1 MVRIVLCGEVDV
13 DCEINCQFLQDMFQ
27 NYFYYEKVYDETSLL
42 IKYSDYEKDV
52 SLKGEFIRMV
62 LNSDLDE
69 EKKSEVIRC
78 GIQALIGEEI

>member
-1 MVRIVLCGEVDV
+1 M
-13 DCEINCQFLQDMFQ
+13 

>member
-1 MVRIVLCGEVDV
+1 ML
-13 DCEINCQFLQDMFQ
+13 

-69 EKKSEVIRC
+69 AKKSEVIRC

>member
-1 MVRIVLCGEVDV
+1 
-13 DCEINCQFLQDMFQ
+13 MFQ

-69 EKKSEVIRC
+69 AKKSEVIRC